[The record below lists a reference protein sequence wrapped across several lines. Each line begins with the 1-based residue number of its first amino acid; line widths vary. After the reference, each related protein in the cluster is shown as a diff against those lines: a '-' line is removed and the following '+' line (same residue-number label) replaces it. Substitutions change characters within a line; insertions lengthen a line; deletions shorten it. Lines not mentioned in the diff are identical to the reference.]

1 MNNLEY
7 VVLFKDPNP
16 YDDINYGFL
25 YPAPGWN
32 IEFIAEKDV
41 PIGMPYLIVSQS
53 LLPPNFPSEK
63 DFYTIDFSTPD
74 GFGSGSYYYISG
86 SKGIEIDS
94 PFSSDGTF
102 NYTNWLKNKGLE

>member
-25 YPAPGWN
+25 YPAQNWD
-32 IEFIAEKDV
+32 IQFIAEKDV
-41 PIGMPYLIVSQS
+41 PMSMPYLIVSQS

-63 DFYTIDFSTPD
+63 DFYTIDFSSPD
-74 GFGSGSYYYISG
+74 GFGSGSYYYTSG
-86 SKGIEIDS
+86 SSIIQVDS
-94 PFSSDGTF
+94 PFLFDGTF
-102 NYTNWLKNKGLE
+102 NYQNWLKNKGLE